1 MQRILLV
8 CRISESVGIGH
19 LSRIVRVAKALKAN
33 NFIELRIVV
42 IGANIQR
49 DYLLDFDHKFYTD
62 SFSIEEA
69 MIIEVGNYQPTT
81 IVFDLY
87 SDNINYSKLLH
98 AFKQKN
104 IKLVAI
110 DGFIEY
116 CQLLDLIWIPSFRS
130 PEFNNECID
139 RLRFGW
145 DRFLLGR
152 RNKIS
157 HSSKR
162 FRKPM
167 KRLI

>member
-69 MIIEVGNYQPTT
+69 MIIEVGN
-81 IVFDLY
+81 
-87 SDNINYSKLLH
+87 
-98 AFKQKN
+98 
-104 IKLVAI
+104 
-110 DGFIEY
+110 
-116 CQLLDLIWIPSFRS
+116 
-130 PEFNNECID
+130 
-139 RLRFGW
+139 
-145 DRFLLGR
+145 
-152 RNKIS
+152 
-157 HSSKR
+157 
-162 FRKPM
+162 
-167 KRLI
+167 